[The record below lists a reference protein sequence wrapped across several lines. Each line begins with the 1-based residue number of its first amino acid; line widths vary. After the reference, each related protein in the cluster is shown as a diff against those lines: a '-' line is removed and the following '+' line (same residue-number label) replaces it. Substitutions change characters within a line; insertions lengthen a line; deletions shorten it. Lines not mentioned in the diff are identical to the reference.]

1 MAEPQ
6 LNRVRGVNGMEPSAE
21 LLTEQYKS
29 SSAGAGFGWIWADLS
44 RFQKC
49 VRLLFAFSGRDAG
62 VPRLIWVAGGS
73 TGAGVDMSVNAAS

>member
-1 MAEPQ
+1 MTGFWDFSPSQ
-6 LNRVRGVNGMEPSAE
+6 SPVRLFVGTGRSIGWRAV
-21 LLTEQYKS
+21 
-29 SSAGAGFGWIWADLS
+29 GFGWIWADLS